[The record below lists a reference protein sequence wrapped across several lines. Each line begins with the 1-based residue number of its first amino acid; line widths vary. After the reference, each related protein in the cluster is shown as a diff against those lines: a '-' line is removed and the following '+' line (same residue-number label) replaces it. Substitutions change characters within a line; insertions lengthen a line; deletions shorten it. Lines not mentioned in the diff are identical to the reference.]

1 MIVHLHVGLDKTG
14 SSAIQFHTFHNRD
27 WIHSRG
33 MFVPQTG
40 LTATGHNELFKT
52 LFPQGFSALTDELED
67 AQKAGFD
74 AAFITSETIHFLSID
89 QLVSLKSQLDGHQ
102 IQIYVY
108 LREQA
113 EIIQTGYAQQMKTRR
128 QVTTLEDFKASKALL
143 TPAVRDYDTLL
154 EKLSTVFGK
163 SAIDIGIF
171 ERERL
176 RDGNIVNDMLE
187 KLGLKPDHEFAQ
199 FDHQQ
204 NISLDL
210 PSLVILNE
218 MDLRNETDVAARHA
232 AVDILMNDISLHGAG
247 EKYFLSAEDVA
258 LIRASFAASNTRVVE
273 NYLDRNWPH
282 AALFSYHG
290 SPWNTSAPADIAQ
303 AVSRKNSVL
312 ARHTD
317 YPTWNG
323 KTVSGV
329 DLQRFVVAAD
339 EWLPAT
345 AAGLCT
351 QSAACTLRFRLEW
364 RHITPAHSPIALNIA
379 GRTGAQAHR

>member
-1 MIVHLHVGLDKTG
+1 ML
-14 SSAIQFHTFHNRD
+14 
-27 WIHSRG
+27 
-33 MFVPQTG
+33 
-40 LTATGHNELFKT
+40 
-52 LFPQGFSALTDELED
+52 
-67 AQKAGFD
+67 
-74 AAFITSETIHFLSID
+74 
-89 QLVSLKSQLDGHQ
+89 LDGHQ
-102 IQIYVY
+102 VQIYVY

-128 QVTTLEDFKASKALL
+128 QVTKLEDFNASKALL
-143 TPAVRDYDTLL
+143 TPVARDYGALL
-154 EKLSTVFGK
+154 EKLSAVFGK
-163 SAIDIGIF
+163 NAIDIGIF

-187 KLGLKPDHEFAQ
+187 KLSLKPDHEFAQ
-199 FDHQQ
+199 FGHEQ

-218 MDLRNETDVAARHA
+218 MDRRNETDAGARHA
-232 AVDILMNDISLHGAG
+232 AVDILMNDISLLGAG
-247 EKYFLSAEDVA
+247 EKYFLSAEDVT
-258 LIRASFAASNTRVVE
+258 LVRESFAASNTRVVE

-290 SPWNTSAPADIAQ
+290 NPWNTSAPADIAQ

-329 DLQRFVVAAD
+329 DLQRFVVATD

-345 AAGLCT
+345 AAGLST
-351 QSAACTLRFRLEW
+351 QSAACTLRFRVEW
-364 RHITPAHSPIALNIA
+364 RHITPAHSRIALNIV
-379 GRTGAQAHR
+379 GRTGAQVKDIQILVNGVALGELLPNASRIGLQIPLEQIPDYGLVNIQLRAHYARPPHLPGDGDFAGFILESLQFLLLK